1 MKKFLSRFKWIISTL
16 KDYWQH
22 ILGISMFLLIILV
35 VYWRDL
41 EILVNEAFHTE
52 ALSHILLLPAFV
64 GVLVYWKRDVL
75 KALFALDSLQ
85 KSFGDM
91 FFNSLV
97 GLSLCLVAFLTYWY
111 GSYTFYPLEYHMLS
125 LPIFVAGAILI
136 IFNLKALKAL
146 AVPIVLLVFLVPIPN
161 EIAYTLGGS
170 LANLNT
176 QTSYMLLKG
185 LGIPVTLNTTYGSP
199 TIVLTKNQEQPI
211 PFTVDVPCSGIYM
224 LTAFLMFAVFLTA
237 IVKAPTLKK
246 ALIFMLGFAVF
257 EVLNVIRI
265 TSIVS
270 AAYLFG
276 EEVAMFFFH
285 SAAGLILTFVGIFIT
300 LTASEK
306 LFGIKIAT
314 NGMEAPFC
322 HECAKLR
329 ERFQN
334 FCLNCGRFLNA
345 IKRKPSRILWV
356 KLALLLIGCFLL
368 SSSVNAPVF
377 AVSKETMEVTS
388 WEKTTEILPQ
398 ISEYRLDFLYRDTD
412 YERIAKQD
420 ASLVYA
426 YFPLNLSKPVT
437 YVLINV
443 ASSISNLHSWEVC
456 LITWQTAH
464 GRYPLVEVLTSK
476 DIQLLEGSQ
485 LVARYLVFHNS
496 EENYTQFTL
505 YWYERATFKMGAT
518 VQQRYVRISLV
529 ILVWKASSHQQYESE
544 LLELGEAVA
553 RHWEPIKMQSLLSL
567 GIPAQQALL
576 AMSIA
581 FILAIKVTQFTSEW
595 RKRMNNLKVFNSVAS
610 TADKLVL
617 QTVIELSKTKGVATA
632 AEISSTIKNKTGKT
646 IKIERLVERLNRL
659 QEYGFIKMDIA
670 INNNSPLLVWKSL
683 VNL

>member
-1 MKKFLSRFKWIISTL
+1 
-16 KDYWQH
+16 
-22 ILGISMFLLIILV
+22 MFLLVILV

-75 KALFALDSLQ
+75 KALLALDSMQ
-85 KSFGDM
+85 KSFEDM
-91 FFNSLV
+91 LFNSLV
-97 GLSLCLVAFLTYWY
+97 GLSLCLIAFLVYWY
-111 GSYTFYPLEYHMLS
+111 GSYTFYPLEYHMFS

-146 AVPIVLLVFLVPIPN
+146 AVPVVLLVFLVPIPN
-161 EIAYTLGGS
+161 EVAYALGGS

-176 QTSYMLLKG
+176 QASYTLLKG
-185 LGIPVTLNTTYGSP
+185 LGVPVTLNMTYGSP
-199 TIVLTKNQEQPI
+199 TIMLAKHQETPI
-211 PFTVDVPCSGIYM
+211 PFTVGVPCSGIYT
-224 LTAFLMFAVFLTA
+224 LTAFLMFAVFLVA
-237 IVKAPTLKK
+237 IVQASAFKK
-246 ALIFMLGFAVF
+246 AFIFILGLAIF
-257 EVLNVIRI
+257 EVLSIIRI

-276 EEVAMFFFH
+276 EEVAMFIFH
-285 SAAGLILTFVGIFIT
+285 SAAGLILTFIGVFIT
-300 LTASEK
+300 LVASEK
-306 LFGIKIAT
+306 LLGIKMAT
-314 NGMEAPFC
+314 SKMEAPFC

-329 ERFQN
+329 EKFRN
-334 FCLNCGRFLNA
+334 FCLNCGRFFNPF
-345 IKRKPSRILWV
+345 KRKPSRIFWT
-356 KLALLLIGCFLL
+356 KLTLLLIGCFLL

-377 AVSKETMEVTS
+377 AISKETMEVTS

-398 ISEYRLDFLYRDTD
+398 VPEYRLNFLYRDTD

-426 YFPLNLSKPVT
+426 YFPSNLSKPVT

-443 ASSISNLHSWEVC
+443 ASSISNLHNWEVC
-456 LITWQTAH
+456 LITWQIAH
-464 GRYPLVEVLTSK
+464 GQYPLVEVLASK
-476 DIQLLEGSQ
+476 DIQLLEGNQ
-485 LVARYLVFHNS
+485 LIARYLAFRNS

-529 ILVWKASSHQQYESE
+529 ILAWRTFSHQQCESQ

-567 GIPAQQALL
+567 GVTAQQALL
-576 AMSIA
+576 ALSMVLIVA
-581 FILAIKVTQFTSEW
+581 TKVTQSTREW
-595 RKRMNNLKVFNSVAS
+595 RKKMNNLKVFNNFAS
-610 TADKLVL
+610 PADKLVL
-617 QTVIELSKTKGVATA
+617 QTITELSKAKGTVTT
-632 AEISSTIKNKTGKT
+632 AEIGSAIKDKTGKT
-646 IKIERLVERLNRL
+646 MGLERLVERLNRL

-670 INNNSPLLVWKSL
+670 INNNSPMLVWKSL